1 MFVYMSLELGGG
13 GDEHK
18 NSANVFDVCSP
29 ILQTICDGCGLGK
42 GVVYEKKSNYSCSH
56 GF

>member
-29 ILQTICDGCGLGK
+29 IL
-42 GVVYEKKSNYSCSH
+42 
-56 GF
+56 